1 MSPFVRSR
9 SSAIA
14 RKEAEAA
21 GKLLTFPK
29 PIETYSTPALQ
40 AASEAGADHVPA
52 PTKKIEAVAAPKV
65 HRLQETKQQRFRR
78 AMALERDLTNGLTL
92 GDDDA
97 LWLGG
102 YRNSAEYAAMKHMVE
117 EFGEDAALG

>member
-1 MSPFVRSR
+1 M
-9 SSAIA
+9 
-14 RKEAEAA
+14 
-21 GKLLTFPK
+21 GKAKSLP
-29 PIETYSTPALQ
+29 
-40 AASEAGADHVPA
+40 AASAS
-52 PTKKIEAVAAPKV
+52 
-65 HRLQETKQQRFRR
+65 LR

-102 YRNSAEYAAMKHMVE
+102 YRNSAVYAAMKHMVE